1 MASSTKSKLE
11 KINNVSRQLLSRIL
25 SVRNKAL
32 ENTVMISESSG
43 DESNSDELLTEH
55 AFTELMSE
63 REGLIKSLFKEKTT
77 SEITQE
83 LTLLN
88 EMVALDNELS
98 SQSKAC
104 KQILAEQVIRL
115 KKSKKVSKS
124 YQKY

>member
-1 MASSTKSKLE
+1 VATSTKSKLE

-77 SEITQE
+77 SDITQE